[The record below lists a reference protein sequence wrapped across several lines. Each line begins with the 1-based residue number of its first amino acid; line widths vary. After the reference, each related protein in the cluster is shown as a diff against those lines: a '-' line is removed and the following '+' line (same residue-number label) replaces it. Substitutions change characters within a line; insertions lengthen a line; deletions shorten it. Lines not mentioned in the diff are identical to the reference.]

1 MSALPGQKME
11 TWEHTLREAVSLGPE
26 HLSAYSLI
34 IEEGTPFARMQLPA
48 LPSEEEDREM
58 YHFTRQFLAQN
69 GYRRYEISNYAKE
82 GYACRHN
89 CGYWTGH
96 DYLGLGLG
104 ASSFLNGERFK
115 NPDAMDQYR
124 ESVLRGD
131 IAGLQQ
137 EKELLSPE
145 ERMEECMFLGL
156 RMTDGICIEDYQ
168 SRFGEPVEKRFGEV
182 IEKHLRQ
189 GLLRSKTVE
198 AGGITQ
204 HRLALTEYGLDVANY
219 VMADYIL

>member
-1 MSALPGQKME
+1 
-11 TWEHTLREAVSLGPE
+11 
-26 HLSAYSLI
+26 
-34 IEEGTPFARMQLPA
+34 
-48 LPSEEEDREM
+48 
-58 YHFTRQFLAQN
+58 
-69 GYRRYEISNYAKE
+69 
-82 GYACRHN
+82 
-89 CGYWTGH
+89 
-96 DYLGLGLG
+96 
-104 ASSFLNGERFK
+104 
-115 NPDAMDQYR
+115 MDQYR
-124 ESVLRGD
+124 EFVLRGD